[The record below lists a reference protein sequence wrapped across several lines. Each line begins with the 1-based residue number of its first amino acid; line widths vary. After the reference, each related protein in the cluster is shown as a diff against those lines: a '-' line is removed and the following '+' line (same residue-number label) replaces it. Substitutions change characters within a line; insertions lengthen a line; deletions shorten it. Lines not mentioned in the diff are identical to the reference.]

1 MSPQQLDPSW
11 YSINASRKEFSRVAG
26 RRMESRGTSCPWKEG
41 PGLASLGVIVLMQD
55 SRASVLFQWN
65 LLPFSSFRNVILGE
79 GSVGIMRLPTGS
91 PALAGKR
98 KGLFW
103 RWRHSLPPVSAS
115 IEGRNVC
122 PYRLVTFQERLG
134 ARGGT
139 WGLLL
144 PFPLF
149 SLPPLPSPFP
159 PYPCLSPSIL
169 FSLSAFLFPSFSSF
183 IVLIYWAALGL
194 SCSTWDL

>member
-1 MSPQQLDPSW
+1 
-11 YSINASRKEFSRVAG
+11 
-26 RRMESRGTSCPWKEG
+26 MESQGTSCPWKKG

-55 SRASVLFQWN
+55 SRASVFFQWT

-79 GSVGIMRLPTGS
+79 GSVGITRLPTWS
-91 PALAGKR
+91 PTLTR

-103 RWRHSLPPVSAS
+103 LWTPSRPPSVSAS
-115 IEGRNVC
+115 SEGRNVC

-134 ARGGT
+134 GRGGT

-159 PYPCLSPSIL
+159 PYPCLSTSIPV
-169 FSLSAFLFPSFSSF
+169 SLSAFLFPSFSSF
-183 IVLIYWAALGL
+183 IVFIYLAAPGL
-194 SCSTWDL
+194 SLGTWDL

>member
-1 MSPQQLDPSW
+1 M
-11 YSINASRKEFSRVAG
+11 NTSRKEFSRVAG
-26 RRMESRGTSCPWKEG
+26 RRMESRGTSCPWKKG

-55 SRASVLFQWN
+55 SRASVLFQWT

-91 PALAGKR
+91 PTLTRKR

-103 RWRHSLPPVSAS
+103 LWTPSLPPPVSAS
-115 IEGRNVC
+115 SEGKNVC

-134 ARGGT
+134 GRGGT
-139 WGLLL
+139 WGVLL

-149 SLPPLPSPFP
+149 SLPLLPSPFP
-159 PYPCLSPSIL
+159 PYPCISASIPI
-169 FSLSAFLFPSFSSF
+169 SLSLPSSF
-183 IVLIYWAALGL
+183 LPFLL
-194 SCSTWDL
+194 L